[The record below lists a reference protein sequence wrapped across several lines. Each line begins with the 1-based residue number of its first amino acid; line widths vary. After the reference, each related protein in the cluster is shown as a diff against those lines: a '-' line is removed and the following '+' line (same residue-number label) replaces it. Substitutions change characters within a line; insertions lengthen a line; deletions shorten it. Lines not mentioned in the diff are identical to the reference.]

1 MEGHPPEVVDDRVA
15 RARRGD
21 ARAYESLVQEYQN
34 IAYRTAYVITRSAA
48 DAEDATQEAFVK
60 AYRALGRFR
69 HGAPFRP
76 WLLRIVANEAHN
88 HPRLRHP
95 ARAARAARRGAEHA
109 SGGAAPSPEAATLA
123 ADEREHLAGRAIET
137 LPEPDQLWCFG
148 LPLLPGA
155 ERGGDGR
162 GAGLRARYRQVAHVA
177 RARPA
182 AGAPRGGRRVN
193 ELETRLSALGRDLAF
208 PDTPDFSVSVPRAL
222 EESERRQ
229 RVPFWRTLAIAAAL
243 VLVPAAA
250 VFAFS
255 EQARDRLGELLGLR
269 AVEIEHVK
277 VLPNAPQL
285 GTRLELGEQVASV
298 EEAEEQVG
306 FIVQV
311 PEALG
316 EPGAIYVRRV
326 GGVPEVNMVWPPGP
340 GLPRTSQTGVGALL
354 TQLRGDIEP
363 GMLGKAVTEQVRSA

>member
-1 MEGHPPEVVDDRVA
+1 M
-15 RARRGD
+15 
-21 ARAYESLVQEYQN
+21 
-34 IAYRTAYVITRSAA
+34 
-48 DAEDATQEAFVK
+48 
-60 AYRALGRFR
+60 
-69 HGAPFRP
+69 
-76 WLLRIVANEAHN
+76 
-88 HPRLRHP
+88 
-95 ARAARAARRGAEHA
+95 
-109 SGGAAPSPEAATLA
+109 
-123 ADEREHLAGRAIET
+123 
-137 LPEPDQLWCFG
+137 
-148 LPLLPGA
+148 
-155 ERGGDGR
+155 
-162 GAGLRARYRQVAHVA
+162 
-177 RARPA
+177 
-182 AGAPRGGRRVN
+182 N

-255 EQARDRLGELLGLR
+255 DAGARPPGRVPRAARGQDRARRGAAGR
-269 AVEIEHVK
+269 AAAGH
-277 VLPNAPQL
+277 PARARRA
-285 GTRLELGEQVASV
+285 GASV
-298 EEAEEQVG
+298 EEAEEHVG

-363 GMLGKAVTEQVRSA
+363 GMLGKAVTDQSQVRMIAVAGQPGYLISGSPHAFYYDPPGVGDFAEATLRLAGDTLLWQRGAILLRLEADAGLAEMLRIAESTQEP